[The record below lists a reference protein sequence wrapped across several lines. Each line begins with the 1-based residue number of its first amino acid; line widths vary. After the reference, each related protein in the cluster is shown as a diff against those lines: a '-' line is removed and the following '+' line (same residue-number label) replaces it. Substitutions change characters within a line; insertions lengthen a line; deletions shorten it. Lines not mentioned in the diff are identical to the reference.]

1 MSSNKDGE
9 KLRVLVKMIC
19 SSFLD
24 ATEAIEKDVWSGNLK
39 LLIKAC
45 SPPIRSVWLIR
56 LKRLPCNMAG
66 ILVILLLPSLEI
78 LEM

>member
-24 ATEAIEKDVWSGNLK
+24 ATEAIEKDVFYK
-39 LLIKAC
+39 LNHVYGEEEVAA
-45 SPPIRSVWLIR
+45 V
-56 LKRLPCNMAG
+56 
-66 ILVILLLPSLEI
+66 
-78 LEM
+78 